1 MTANGGRSRSRVVLV
16 TLLAL
21 VAVAAVTAVAL
32 TFRSRPAT
40 VHTVAVRRG
49 DLLVRVLCDGNL
61 EPPPGGELR
70 SPEGGTVAAI
80 AVREGERVAKGEV
93 LVRLDNREI
102 AAASRGAESDL
113 SRLTS
118 ERAAAAA
125 ELDRARRDAAER
137 RRVAEADRRLVAE
150 RALPAATAQADE
162 LAAREAEDQARAAQ
176 AQLATL
182 TGSGGPSGAPSRLAL
197 ARTSAGDL
205 ARRAAA
211 LTLRAPFDGVVYGLP
226 RAAGQVVQPGE
237 LVASVTDPAA
247 PRVRF
252 RIDQPDLPK
261 VAVGQRL
268 IVLFTGL
275 PDRQWDGR
283 VTAAPGALKN
293 VGGRE
298 VGEALGQIADPGRTL
313 PLNAAVDVQVVVAE
327 HRGVLT
333 IPRGALHRAGG
344 RRFVY
349 VVRRGRTVRRD
360 VQVGLV
366 GLSEVEVASG
376 LAEGE
381 PVVADAAADLQ
392 EGERVRAAA
401 P

>member
-1 MTANGGRSRSRVVLV
+1 MTANSGRSRSRVVLV

-21 VAVAAVTAVAL
+21 VVVAAVTAVAL
-32 TFRSRPAT
+32 TFHSRPAT
-40 VHTVAVRRG
+40 VRTVPVRRG

-61 EPPPGGELR
+61 EPPPGGEVR
-70 SPEGGTVAAI
+70 SAEGGTVTAI
-80 AVREGERVAKGEV
+80 EAREGERVEKGAV
-93 LVRLDNREI
+93 LLRLDNREI
-102 AAASRGAESDL
+102 AAASREAESDF

-118 ERAAAAA
+118 ERTAAAAD
-125 ELDRARRDAAER
+125 LDRARRDAAER
-137 RRVAEADRRLVAE
+137 RRIADADRRLVGE
-150 RALPAATAQADE
+150 SALPAATAEADE
-162 LAAREAEDQARAAQ
+162 LAARQAEDQARAAQ
-176 AQLATL
+176 AQLAILLGTSV
-182 TGSGGPSGAPSRLAL
+182 TPSRLAL
-197 ARTSAGDL
+197 AQASARDL

-237 LVASVTDPAA
+237 LVASVTGPAS

-252 RIDQPDLPK
+252 RIDQPDLPR
-261 VAVGQRL
+261 VAAGQPL
-268 IVLFTGL
+268 IVLFAGL
-275 PDRQWDGR
+275 PDRRWDGR
-283 VTAAPGALKN
+283 VTAAPGTLKN
-293 VGGRE
+293 IGGRE
-298 VGEALGQIADPGRTL
+298 VGEALGQIADPGRAL

-327 HRGVLT
+327 RRGVLT
-333 IPRGALHRAGG
+333 IPRGALRRQGG

-381 PVVADAAADLQ
+381 PVVEDAAAELQ
-392 EGERVRAAA
+392 EGERVRTAA